1 MTCSF
6 ATFSPQTAEEGNT
19 FGVGFCLSAQAGA
32 VVSVSPGAQEA
43 QASWGRAA
51 RGSCG
56 HTQGW
61 RRRAGMQRRRVC
73 ARPGGRGRAGCFS
86 CSLDTRSSWYSR
98 DRTVLA
104 QGRGRPR
111 GCPDLSL
118 HDQKG
123 KVLDPHVA
131 EPCPNT
137 LIPMRLDRSLVCKII
152 KTSRHGENFH

>member
-118 HDQKG
+118 HG
-123 KVLDPHVA
+123 TRRGR
-131 EPCPNT
+131 CST
-137 LIPMRLDRSLVCKII
+137 LMWLSLVPTPSSLCGWIALLFVKL
-152 KTSRHGENFH
+152 